1 MCSMMWRSVLEMITS
16 RSPAFFAR
24 WSAGM
29 VSGNGCQLCI
39 ARSKASISF
48 SFQR

>member
-1 MCSMMWRSVLEMITS
+1 MMWRSVLELITI
-16 RSPAFFAR
+16 RTPASFTR
-24 WSAGM
+24 RSAGI

-39 ARSKASISF
+39 ERSMPSISF